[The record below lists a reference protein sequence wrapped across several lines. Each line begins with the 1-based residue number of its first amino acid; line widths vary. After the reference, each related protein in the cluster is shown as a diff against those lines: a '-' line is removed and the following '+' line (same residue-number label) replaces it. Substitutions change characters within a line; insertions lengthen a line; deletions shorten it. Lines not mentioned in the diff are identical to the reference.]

1 MILRRERPQLRRL
14 LERIPDSDGPN
25 AGRKPFQEIIPDR
38 LMDEQTRSRDARLS
52 LVVVRGEQGS
62 LDRGREVRVRE
73 HDVRAFPAEFQ
84 EGFLQ
89 RVGPRSDDV
98 LSDLDGSGEADLRD
112 VRMAGEPR
120 AGHRAFSGDDID
132 RTRRKARVDG
142 EPRHLEGAHRR
153 VFGRFQDDGIPRRE
167 GRGDVP
173 GDEHEGKIPG
183 DDLADDAERL
193 PQRIVQ
199 HPFE

>member
-1 MILRRERPQLRRL
+1 
-14 LERIPDSDGPN
+14 N

-52 LVVVRGEQGS
+52 LVVVRGEQRA

-98 LSDLDGSGEADLRD
+98 LSDLDGSGEADLQI
-112 VRMAGEPR
+112 G
-120 AGHRAFSGDDID
+120 
-132 RTRRKARVDG
+132 
-142 EPRHLEGAHRR
+142 GASWRE
-153 VFGRFQDDGIPRRE
+153 RRE
-167 GRGDVP
+167 S
-173 GDEHEGKIPG
+173 
-183 DDLADDAERL
+183 A
-193 PQRIVQ
+193 
-199 HPFE
+199 